1 MCNHS
6 IRNSRNSHQNYF
18 QVNIP
23 SSIEPKYSLFFYLN
37 CSSKMSTTIYV
48 FKQTHSTAIFSQF
61 FVTKN

>member
-23 SSIEPKYSLFFYLN
+23 SSIEPKYSLQRQN
-37 CSSKMSTTIYV
+37 
-48 FKQTHSTAIFSQF
+48 
-61 FVTKN
+61 